1 MTPLMRTTGPAA
13 GRSIRRVLGRIG
25 VGITAVVAVV
35 TTLVSAATVWLV
47 LTRPLAVADA
57 FGKKQVA
64 EVVQA
69 LAGLMVSL
77 LRGLVSYL

>member
-1 MTPLMRTTGPAA
+1 MTPRMRTTEPTA
-13 GRSIRRVLGRIG
+13 GGSIRKTLGRIG
-25 VGITAVVAVV
+25 VGITVVVAVV
-35 TTLVSAATVWLV
+35 TTLLSAATVWLV

-57 FGKKQVA
+57 FGKQQVA

>member
-1 MTPLMRTTGPAA
+1 MTLLMRTTEPAA
-13 GRSIRRVLGRIG
+13 RRSIRRTLGRIG
-25 VGITAVVAVV
+25 VGISALVAAV

-57 FGKKQVA
+57 FTKKEVA
-64 EVVQA
+64 EVMQA
-69 LAGLMVSL
+69 LAGLMVSW